1 MMTEVDQ
8 QLADEQR
15 QFVEALRD
23 FAARELSPQRLRVVT
38 EDFTELHSDEIA
50 GRLADLGWW
59 GVMIEEEYGG
69 SGASFV
75 DETLLLE
82 EAARAEMPIAAYAV
96 TLIVTGA
103 LRRFGTHAQKEDLL
117 RRVARGG
124 VLAIAMSEAE
134 AGSDVASL
142 TTKAR
147 RDGDG
152 WVIDGT
158 KLWISWAHRASH
170 ILVVCRT
177 DPASERHEG
186 LSMLLVPREA
196 PGLTITPIPTLGGDH
211 TNELHFDG
219 VRIPEDALLGAEGD
233 GWRQLMAGLNAERVI
248 IAAQSLGMAQRAF
261 DAALAFVKER
271 HQFGRPVGTFQVQQH
286 RFADLVTELTQ
297 ARLLV
302 RWASEAVERDPGSAA
317 RESSMA
323 KLVCTELAKKAALEG
338 MQAMGGY
345 GYASEYPME
354 RLVREAVVTTIYGGT
369 SEIQRNVIART
380 LGL

>member
-1 MMTEVDQ
+1 MTEIDE
-8 QLADEQR
+8 QLTDEQR
-15 QFVEALRD
+15 QFVEALRA
-23 FAARELSPQRLRVVT
+23 FGARELPPERLRAIT
-38 EDFTELHSDEIA
+38 AGFTEQHSDEIA
-50 GRLADLGWW
+50 GRLAELGWW
-59 GVMIEEEYGG
+59 GVTIDEEYGG
-69 SGASFV
+69 SGASLL
-75 DETLLLE
+75 DETLFLE
-82 EAARAEMPIAAYAV
+82 EAARAEFPIAAYAV

-103 LRRFGTHAQKEDLL
+103 LRRFGTHDQKDDLL
-117 RRVARGG
+117 RRVAGGG

-152 WVIDGT
+152 WVVDGA

-177 DPASERHEG
+177 DPASERHAG
-186 LSMLLVPREA
+186 LSMLLVPRES

-219 VRIPEDALLGAEGD
+219 VHLPGDALLGTEGD

-261 DAALAFVKER
+261 DVALSYVKER
-271 HQFGRPVGTFQVQQH
+271 RQFGRPVGTFQAQQH
-286 RFADLVTELTQ
+286 RFADLASELTQ

-302 RWASEAVERDPGSAA
+302 RWATGAVERDPGAAA
-317 RESSMA
+317 RESAMA

-369 SEIQRNVIART
+369 SEIQRNIIART